1 MKIVIFVII
10 FIQHVGWKF
19 KMDNSNNIKDSRISR
34 KEILNLL
41 SSMNSDISTHSLSM
55 WLKSITN
62 DEWVVVPRDF
72 ASMLYTLEGIAN
84 SCSVQDQGKA
94 KDYLAQL
101 KQYL

>member
-1 MKIVIFVII
+1 MESIRINCVTN
-10 FIQHVGWKF
+10 W
-19 KMDNSNNIKDSRISR
+19 SRITTALAPYL
-34 KEILNLL
+34 K
-41 SSMNSDISTHSLSM
+41 T
-55 WLKSITN
+55 KSITN

>member
-1 MKIVIFVII
+1 
-10 FIQHVGWKF
+10 
-19 KMDNSNNIKDSRISR
+19 
-34 KEILNLL
+34 
-41 SSMNSDISTHSLSM
+41 M